1 MAKLHPAQL
10 HDFVTATCV
19 GLGSEKAE
27 ATLVADQLVGANL
40 TGHDSHGVGMLPHY
54 VEAALGG
61 RLAVNQHATVVRDSG
76 AVVVLDGNS
85 GFGQV
90 MGHEAME
97 RGIAMARA
105 HGVGLVGLRNSFHIG
120 RIGHWAEQCAAQGLA
135 SLHLVNVAGH
145 APYVAPHGGAD
156 GRFAT
161 NPICIALP
169 GSDGKPVAMLDMATS
184 KIALGKVRVAH
195 NSGNRVPEG
204 TLIDSGG
211 RATTDP
217 GVMFSEDSSGAL
229 TTAGDHK
236 GSGLAIM
243 CELLGAA
250 LIGGDTVQPA
260 NVRDGRI
267 VNNMLSVII
276 NPDATNTSAAVFS
289 EAEAYLDYVV
299 ASPLREGSEAV
310 LLPGQPEQI
319 ARLARAEGFE
329 VDATTIAQLRSAAEA
344 AGLTRDVV
352 DAGLEPRPAAS

>member
-1 MAKLHPAQL
+1 MPKLHPTRL
-10 HDFVTATCV
+10 HHFVASVCET
-19 GLGSEKAE
+19 LGSERTE

-40 TGHDSHGVGMLPHY
+40 AGHDSHGVGMFPLY
-54 VEAALGG
+54 VEAVLGG
-61 RLAVNQHATVVRDSG
+61 RLAINQHVTVVRDSG
-76 AVVVLDGNS
+76 AVLVLDGNM

-97 RGIAMARA
+97 LGIERA
-105 HGVGLVGLRNSFHIG
+105 KQHGVGLVGLRNSFHIG

-135 SLHLVNVAGH
+135 SFHLVNVAGH

-169 GSDGKPVAMLDMATS
+169 GRDGEPAAMVDMATS
-184 KIALGKVRVAH
+184 KIALGKVRVAF
-195 NSGNRVPEG
+195 NSGERVPEG
-204 TLIDSGG
+204 TLIDPVG

-276 NPDATNTSAAVFS
+276 NPDATHSSAAVFD
-289 EAEAYLDYVV
+289 EAEAYLDYVS
-299 ASPLREGSEAV
+299 AAPLREGADAV
-310 LLPGQPEQI
+310 LMPGQPEQ
-319 ARLARAEGFE
+319 RSRVARADGFE
-329 VDATTIAQLRSAAEA
+329 VDDTTVAQLRASAEA
-344 AGLTRDVV
+344 AGLSPTAIN
-352 DAGLEPRPAAS
+352 AGLTR